1 MIQGSFGAWG
11 ELFFE
16 IDLIAADSSLIT
28 VNALLDTGFTEE
40 LAINIQDAESL
51 GWSFIEQREM
61 QTARGDVIFN
71 RYQGTVM
78 FDGQEV
84 SIPVLGGEEI
94 TEVLLGLPWLETR
107 RLVVDKK
114 TGVLTL
120 GGD

>member
-1 MIQGSFGAWG
+1 MIQGSFSARG

-28 VNALLDTGFTEE
+28 VNALLDTGFTDW

-61 QTARGDVIFN
+61 QTARGEVIFN
-71 RYQGTVM
+71 RYEGTVM

-84 SIPVLGGEEI
+84 IIPILGGEEI
-94 TEVLLGLPWLETR
+94 SEILLGLPWLETR
-107 RLVVDKK
+107 RLVVDRKA
-114 TGVLTL
+114 GLVTL
-120 GGD
+120 GVA

>member
-1 MIQGSFGAWG
+1 MIQGSFGARG

-61 QTARGDVIFN
+61 QTARGEVIFN

-84 SIPVLGGEEI
+84 SIPVLGGEEV

-107 RLVVDKK
+107 RLVVDRKA
-114 TGVLTL
+114 GMLIL
-120 GGD
+120 GED